1 MELKNFFKNSSNDTY
16 NDNMDILEE
25 YDLVNPLGSPN
36 KLFLKFLKSKKLDI
50 KKDKI
55 TKELIEEFDGSTD
68 STNIR
73 LEKIQR
79 QKDIIFN
86 NRKVWINVIDG
97 EETLGSDLDLNS
109 EDIFIEETGQK
120 IAYTDIY
127 DIEVTDGGWSKN
139 RFTIYTKNEDE
150 VVFDVNEN
158 MSVALR
164 EILEDNISHQNYDEI
179 SELLDLY
186 SQFEDG
192 LISEE
197 ELELRKAVIYS
208 DDRFCTNCGA
218 KIDFDSEFCS
228 SCGEKVER

>member
-1 MELKNFFKNSSNDTY
+1 MELKNFFRNSSNDTY

-55 TKELIEEFDGSTD
+55 TKELIEEFDGSID
-68 STNIR
+68 STNLR

-79 QKDIIFN
+79 QKDIIFK
-86 NRKVWINVIDG
+86 NRKVWISVMDG
-97 EETLGSDLDLNS
+97 DETLGSDLDLNS
-109 EDIFIEETGQK
+109 EDILIEATGQK
-120 IAYTDIY
+120 IPYRDIY
-127 DIEVTDGGWSKN
+127 DNDIAEGGWSKN
-139 RFTIYTKNEDE
+139 RFTVYTKDGE
-150 VVFDVNEN
+150 VVFEVNEE
-158 MSVALR
+158 MAVALK
-164 EILEDNISHQNYDEI
+164 EIIEDNVSHQNHDEI
-179 SELLDLY
+179 SELIDLY

-197 ELELRKAVIYS
+197 ELEVRKAIIYS
-208 DDRFCTNCGA
+208 DDMYCTNCGA
-218 KIDFDSEFCS
+218 KIDFDSDFCS